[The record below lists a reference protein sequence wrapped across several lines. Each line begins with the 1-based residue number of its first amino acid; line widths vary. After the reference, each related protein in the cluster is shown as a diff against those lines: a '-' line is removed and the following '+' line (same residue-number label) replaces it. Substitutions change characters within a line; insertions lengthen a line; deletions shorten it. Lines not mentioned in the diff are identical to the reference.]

1 MHLFRQYKAR
11 RSKLYIVCSDFF
23 QKVRAHSFRCSFFS
37 SSKRSAGLRLDEM
50 GALDWCI
57 FFVNIVQQRSH
68 DESRDF
74 FVGFRSFYSLHPS
87 EISMLG
93 VGKAAPVQFILRGKT
108 NLRRISAAG
117 QKAGFTAYPSH
128 WASIWWDVIGG
139 QCIFFVN
146 TMQLVASFVP
156 LATSFCFQK
165 IHHALAPLLLL
176 SKGGPLRWARIWC
189 EKGQWLSANV
199 PF

>member
-1 MHLFRQYKAR
+1 MNFRAPCCIITDSNAGVMELVDVVDSKSTASDGVPVR
-11 RSKLYIVCSDFF
+11 VRPPAPRWSKLYVACSDFF
-23 QKVRAHSFRCSFFS
+23 QKVRVHSFRCSSFS
-37 SSKRSAGLRLDEM
+37 SRKRSAGLRLDEM

-93 VGKAAPVQFILRGKT
+93 VGKAAPAQFVLRRKT

-117 QKAGFTAYPSH
+117 QKAGG
-128 WASIWWDVIGG
+128 VG
-139 QCIFFVN
+139 
-146 TMQLVASFVP
+146 
-156 LATSFCFQK
+156 
-165 IHHALAPLLLL
+165 LLYLFEIL
-176 SKGGPLRWARIWC
+176 KYR
-189 EKGQWLSANV
+189 
-199 PF
+199 F